1 MVSRSAALTMLF
13 LALGLLTIAKLR
25 RPAASKTRADYQSL
39 RQRYHDDIAYM
50 EDVQRETRG
59 RFNDDETD

>member
-1 MVSRSAALTMLF
+1 MVSRSAALTLLF
-13 LALGLLTIAKLR
+13 LALGLLAIAKLR
-25 RPAASKTRADYQSL
+25 RPTVSKTHTDYQSL